1 MARIMKV
8 GLQCL
13 ESWHTVT
20 FKSKLLS
27 QDTNPSGSSPGPTPL
42 CSPHLAQSQ
51 TPPTPWLCPLLDP
64 AQAMTLPSP
73 WIYPIPDP
81 AQSMTPSTPWL
92 HPILDPAQSM
102 TPPTPWLHPVPDSAS
117 LLSCLWVP
125 KYLDVSSFSAFA
137 HVVASALNSHPPNP
151 TLSIIS
157 APIVMKT
164 QLRHFLGK
172 PSLTTPHP
180 ELMASSS
187 VLLCILFEP
196 ALLLFTFF
204 LHFLLYL
211 FTQIREQLEGS
222 DWGLFMSFPSVPGI
236 ASDTRICEP
245 I

>member
-1 MARIMKV
+1 MPRIVKV

-13 ESWHTVT
+13 EPWQTVI

-27 QDTNPSGSSPGPTPL
+27 QDTSPSGSSPGPAPL

-51 TPPTPWLCPLLDP
+51 TPPTPWLRPLLDP

-73 WIYPIPDP
+73 C
-81 AQSMTPSTPWL
+81 L
-92 HPILDPAQSM
+92 HPF
-102 TPPTPWLHPVPDSAS
+102 PDSAS

-137 HVVASALNSHPPNP
+137 HVVSSAWNSHPPNP

-157 APIVMKT
+157 TPIVMKT

-187 VLLCILFEP
+187 VLLCILSEP
-196 ALLLFTFF
+196 ALLLFSFF
-204 LHFLLYL
+204 LYFLLYL

-222 DWGLFMSFPSVPGI
+222 DLLKVVRLIHVFSLCAWHSIRHKDL
-236 ASDTRICEP
+236 
-245 I
+245 